1 MATILSFIKKYRIA
15 AMSAICMMLIEL
27 FVELIQPLLI
37 SRIIDDGINKQDLSV
52 VWLWGGVLVVSA
64 LLAFV
69 AGVASS
75 FFASHASQGFGYDL
89 RDKLYDKVQSFS
101 YAVFSKFPTSS
112 LITRLTGD
120 ITQLQEMVFMSL
132 RFATRVPLVVTG
144 SVIMALIV
152 NVKLGL
158 LLTVT
163 APVLALFILWMMKKA
178 SALFRTVQQRMDTV
192 NGVIQENLTGMR
204 LIRVFVRVGHEMK
217 RFEKRSQD
225 LMQGTIS
232 ALRLTE
238 TTMPLML
245 LMMNGGIIAILWFG
259 RLDIAAGNATIGEVV
274 AVLNYS
280 LRTIG
285 ALSALSWIISSYSRA
300 AASGQRI
307 VEVLRTEEAEA
318 GAEAATAAK
327 ATPAAAAAEATVD
340 AEAMMSA
347 NAAEAVGGI
356 EAISTADVIE
366 PAADARSESAADGR
380 EAAVDAQAMSSVDR
394 AKAVGGIEAMSTNAS
409 GEVRPVREAE
419 QRPGQARAEGV
430 NGSSRLTGTKSAP
443 ASKAHPLQGEVR
455 FEGVSFSYPSSDIR
469 VLQDITFK
477 VEPRQRV
484 AIMGATGSGKSSLV
498 QLIPRLHEATGGVIR
513 IDGRDIRRMEPEQ
526 LRGAIGYVPQEVML
540 FSGSVQD
547 NIAWGREDASM
558 EQIMNAAKQAQIHE
572 TIKRLSHG
580 YDTMLGQRGVNLSGG
595 QKQRLSIA
603 RALVRQPAILI
614 LDDSTSAL
622 DVRTEAALLEEL
634 TQLSCTTFLITQKI
648 SSTTSADLIL
658 LLDEGRLIAQGS
670 HEELMAESSL
680 YRRIYESQ
688 YGEEA
693 QHVQNLR

>member
-37 SRIIDDGINKQDLSV
+37 SRIIDDGISKQDLSV

-64 LLAFV
+64 LLAFA
-69 AGVASS
+69 AGLASS

-101 YAVFSKFPTSS
+101 YAVFSRFPTSS

-163 APVLALFILWMMKKA
+163 APVLAVFIMWMMKKT
-178 SALFRTVQQRMDTV
+178 SLLFRAVQQRMDTV

-217 RFEKRSQD
+217 RFEQRSRE
-225 LMQGTIS
+225 LMQGTVS

-259 RLDIAAGNATIGEVV
+259 RLDIASGQATTGEVV

-300 AASGQRI
+300 AASGQRV
-307 VEVLRTEEAEA
+307 VEVLRTEEEEGSAEA
-318 GAEAATAAK
+318 GAMVTDKAGHAREASEGRQAH
-327 ATPAAAAAEATVD
+327 
-340 AEAMMSA
+340 
-347 NAAEAVGGI
+347 GGQKPSQQ
-356 EAISTADVIE
+356 AG
-366 PAADARSESAADGR
+366 AAD
-380 EAAVDAQAMSSVDR
+380 
-394 AKAVGGIEAMSTNAS
+394 KTLLPI
-409 GEVRPVREAE
+409 
-419 QRPGQARAEGV
+419 
-430 NGSSRLTGTKSAP
+430 
-443 ASKAHPLQGEVR
+443 QGEVQ
-455 FEGVSFSYPSSDIR
+455 FDEVSFSYPASDIR
-469 VLQDITFK
+469 VLQEISFEAK
-477 VEPRQRV
+477 PRQRI
-484 AIMGATGSGKSSLV
+484 AIMGATGSGKTSLV
-498 QLIPRLHEATGGVIR
+498 QLVPRLHEATGGTIR
-513 IDGRDIRRMEPEQ
+513 IDGRDIRQMEPEQ

-540 FSGSVQD
+540 FSGSVRD

-558 EQIMNAAKQAQIHE
+558 EQIVNAAKQAQIHE
-572 TIKRLSHG
+572 TIKRLPHG

-603 RALVRQPAILI
+603 RALVRRPAILI

-634 TQLSCTTFLITQKI
+634 TRLSCTTFLITQKI

-658 LLDEGRLIAQGS
+658 LLDEGRLIAKGS
-670 HEELMAESSL
+670 HEELMAESPL

-688 YGEEA
+688 YGEA
-693 QHVQNLR
+693 SQHAQNLR

>member
-1 MATILSFIKKYRIA
+1 MATILSFIKKYRVA

-37 SRIIDDGINKQDLSV
+37 SRIIDDGISKQDLSV

-64 LLAFV
+64 LLAFA
-69 AGVASS
+69 AGLASS

-89 RDKLYDKVQSFS
+89 RDKLYDQVQSFT
-101 YAVFSKFPTSS
+101 YAVFSRFSTSS

-144 SVIMALIV
+144 SVIMALVV

-163 APVLALFILWMMKKA
+163 APVLAVFIMWMMKKT
-178 SALFRTVQQRMDTV
+178 SLLFRTVQQRMDTV

-217 RFEKRSQD
+217 RFEQRSRE
-225 LMQGTIS
+225 LMQGTVS

-259 RLDIAAGNATIGEVV
+259 RLDIASGQATTGEVV

-300 AASGQRI
+300 AASGQRV
-307 VEVLRTEEAEA
+307 VEVLRTEKEEGAA
-318 GAEAATAAK
+318 GT
-327 ATPAAAAAEATVD
+327 
-340 AEAMMSA
+340 
-347 NAAEAVGGI
+347 EAVIVDKAGNASEVREVHEVH
-356 EAISTADVIE
+356 EAHEAHE
-366 PAADARSESAADGR
+366 ARDARQIR
-380 EAAVDAQAMSSVDR
+380 EAH
-394 AKAVGGIEAMSTNAS
+394 E
-409 GEVRPVREAE
+409 VREARGV
-419 QRPGQARAEGV
+419 QSPAQQADAADQTPLPIQGGV
-430 NGSSRLTGTKSAP
+430 
-443 ASKAHPLQGEVR
+443 Q
-455 FEGVSFSYPSSDIR
+455 FDGVSFSYPASDIR
-469 VLQDITFK
+469 VLQEISFEVK
-477 VEPRQRV
+477 PKQRV

-498 QLIPRLHEATGGVIR
+498 QLIPRLHEATGGIIR
-513 IDGRDIRRMEPEQ
+513 IDGRDIRHIEPER

-540 FSGSVQD
+540 FSGSVRD
-547 NIAWGREDASM
+547 NIAWGREDAGM
-558 EQIMNAAKQAQIHE
+558 EQIVKAAKQAQIHE
-572 TIKRLSHG
+572 TIKRLPHG

-603 RALVRQPAILI
+603 RALVRRPAILI

-670 HEELMAESSL
+670 HEELMAESTL